1 MARRR
6 SRQRGGALTD
16 MSTLLPLLGLGY
28 IASQVMSKR
37 QYGPRQESDIFP
49 LSGGKKRKSR
59 RRSRKRRSSRRRSRH

>member
-28 IASQVMSKR
+28 IASQAMSKR

-49 LSGGKKRKSR
+49 LSGGKRKSR
-59 RRSRKRRSSRRRSRH
+59 RRSRKKRSSRRRSRH